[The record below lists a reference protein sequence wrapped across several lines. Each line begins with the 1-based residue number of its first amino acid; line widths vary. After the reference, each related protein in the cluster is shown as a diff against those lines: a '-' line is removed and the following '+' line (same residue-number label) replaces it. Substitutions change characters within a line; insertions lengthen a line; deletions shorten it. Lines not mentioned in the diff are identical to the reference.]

1 MKRFAALFLALI
13 LAMTMAVSVAAAED
27 KRDLNFALWWD
38 LYYDSDDE
46 SWEDSPSATGK
57 DSEIM
62 RFENVKLIEDT
73 YNVTYEFVN
82 ATISGVKDSINN
94 SILAGEPD
102 FDLYMTELGW
112 GVPAVVNGLAT
123 DLRTVLDPDDPFL
136 THDDLVLNYIDL
148 PDGSASL
155 ITVKGAEDQV
165 QSTLPLAFNL
175 QMIQDANLED
185 PRDLAERGEWTWD
198 KFREYCLALTKDI
211 DGDGIID
218 VYGYGAWI
226 GDCLPYWY
234 MSNGTYLASTPTEN
248 LSSNEMGET
257 LKFLQDLWL
266 TDQVAYPLPEEN
278 AWDVC
283 RWLYRDKKVAFTTT
297 ACWIMANYDDYN
309 WDGNAE
315 TTLDFDMVF
324 VDYPIGPSGNAETN
338 STKIAAGSFWMLPA
352 GVEDPKLVYDV
363 FRAYQNWYH
372 DDVELRDDP
381 EELEWW
387 YTATSDKLELQ
398 DWNFEIMRKMG
409 EKQMVDF
416 VNVVID
422 QLEMPDFLRGNYTPA
437 QFQETYRQ
445 VVQDALDQIFGN

>member
-1 MKRFAALFLALI
+1 MKRFVSVMLALI
-13 LAMTMAVSVAAAED
+13 LALSLASGVALAED
-27 KRDLNFALWWD
+27 RHITMALWWD
-38 LYYDSDDE
+38 LYYDSDDT
-46 SWEDSPSATGK
+46 SWEDSPSAVGK
-57 DSEIM
+57 DSDIM

-73 YNVTYEFVN
+73 YGVTFEFVN
-82 ATISGVKDSINN
+82 ATYAGVQDSINN

-123 DLRTVLDPDDPFL
+123 DLRSVLDPDDPFL
-136 THDDLVLNYIDL
+136 SHDDVVLNYIDL

-165 QSTLPLAFNL
+165 QSTYPLAFNL
-175 QMIQDANLED
+175 QMLQEANLED
-185 PRDLAERGEWTWD
+185 PRELVEKGEWTWD
-198 KFREYCLALTKDI
+198 KFREYCQVLTKD
-211 DGDGIID
+211 
-218 VYGYGAWI
+218 
-226 GDCLPYWY
+226 
-234 MSNGTYLASTPTEN
+234 
-248 LSSNEMGET
+248 
-257 LKFLQDLWL
+257 
-266 TDQVAYPLPEEN
+266 TDKTAYPIPEEN
-278 AWDVC
+278 GHDVC
-283 RWLYRDKKVAFTTT
+283 RYLYRDKKVAFTS
-297 ACWIMANYDDYN
+297 AAAWIMANYDDYN
-309 WDGNAE
+309 WDGKAE

-352 GVEDPKLVYDV
+352 GVEDPKLVFNV

-372 DDVELRDDP
+372 DDVTLRDDP

-387 YTATSDKLELQ
+387 YTTTSDKLDLQ

-416 VNVVID
+416 VNVVLND
-422 QLEMPDFLRGNYTPA
+422 LPLLQFLNGEYTPA

-445 VVQDALDQIFGN
+445 TVQDALDQVFGG